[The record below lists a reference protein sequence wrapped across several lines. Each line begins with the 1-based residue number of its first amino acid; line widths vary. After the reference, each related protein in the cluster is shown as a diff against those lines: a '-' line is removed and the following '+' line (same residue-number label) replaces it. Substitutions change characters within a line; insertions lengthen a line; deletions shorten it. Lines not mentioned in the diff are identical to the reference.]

1 MPTPERVIDYYFS
14 VIAVLGTMVV
24 FLSVKYTLRRW
35 RSFPETG
42 WKARAFSMGIL
53 GLVLASLIELP
64 AMLLRAWVALAFVAG
79 LAEESVKLTP
89 LKFFENLEGWAR
101 WKLVVG
107 TGLFLGLIEGIFY
120 TAGIFV
126 LGQPAYLV
134 VVRLILIGLHMI
146 WAAVS
151 VGFLL
156 GETGVKRFYGL
167 AFAVMAHALY
177 DLPSLAVIQGYSGN
191 VVAYLA
197 GLSTGFLLV
206 TPLMVR
212 RATELAGKLAPPRE
226 HREMMGEN
234 TGTGLTS

>member
-14 VIAVLGTMVV
+14 IIAVLGTLVV

-42 WKARAFSMGIL
+42 WKVRALSMGIL
-53 GLVLASLIELP
+53 GLVLASLVELP

-79 LAEESVKLTP
+79 LAEESVKLIP
-89 LKFFENLEGWAR
+89 LKFFENLDGWAR

-134 VVRLILIGLHMI
+134 VVRLVLIGLHTI

-167 AFAVMAHALY
+167 AFSVIAHALY
-177 DLPSLAVIQGYSGN
+177 DLPSLAAIQGYSGDT
-191 VVAYLA
+191 VAYLA
-197 GLSTGFLLV
+197 GLSTVFLLV
-206 TPLMVR
+206 TPLMAKK
-212 RATELAGKLAPPRE
+212 ATEVASALFSPQDEANAPAMSTPE
-226 HREMMGEN
+226 EKF
-234 TGTGLTS
+234 